1 MVSERHAGSKK
12 LSNKKGVV
20 VVHGNDQTDAQLEM
34 LRYVGFDT
42 ELGRFLLVRSEQG
55 LSSVMFSKELD
66 IDRELSRIRRAT
78 RVLAVEDRLH
88 LRRVV
93 DDIRS
98 YLSGVPVDFDY
109 ELDMST
115 LTAFSRAV
123 LETVRG
129 IPFGALRSYK
139 WVAEAIG
146 SPRATRPVGQTL
158 ARNPLPIVVPCHRV
172 VNSDGSLGGYSSGGT
187 DMKRRL
193 IEMENGQTG
202 LPLQHSSDEGRRRIR
217 FLLESE
223 GGEGDETT

>member
-1 MVSERHAGSKK
+1 M
-12 LSNKKGVV
+12 
-20 VVHGNDQTDAQLEM
+20 HGNDQTDSRLEM
-34 LRYVGFDT
+34 LRYVSFDS
-42 ELGRFLLVRSEQG
+42 ELGCFLLVRSEQG

-66 IDRELSRIRRAT
+66 IDRELSRIRGAT
-78 RVLAVEDRLH
+78 RILAVEDRLH

-98 YLSGVPVDFDY
+98 YLAGVSVDFDY
-109 ELDMST
+109 ELDLST
-115 LTAFSRAV
+115 QTEFSRTV

-129 IPFGALRSYK
+129 IPFGTLRSYK
-139 WVAEAIG
+139 WVAEEIG

-158 ARNPLPIVVPCHRV
+158 ARNPLPIVIPCHRV

-193 IEMENGQTG
+193 IEIENGQTG
-202 LPLQHSSDEGRRRIR
+202 LAFQHSAEEGRRRIR

-223 GGEGDETT
+223 GGEGDATA